1 MNYGKELV
9 MNLSISIWKSKFL
22 SEPDFK
28 VLLDFFGG
36 EKVISKCYWC
46 NMQARES
53 IMEFSPWAEEL
64 TTLLESKI
72 SNEIGRVVSVGD
84 ETAHVYG
91 MNKNQS

>member
-1 MNYGKELV
+1 MEKQISEWTRFQ
-9 MNLSISIWKSKFL
+9 SITGF
-22 SEPDFK
+22 F
-28 VLLDFFGG
+28 FFGG
-36 EKVISKCYWC
+36 GGGGGVLGEVISKCYWC

-64 TTLLESKI
+64 TTMLESRI

>member
-1 MNYGKELV
+1 MEKQISEWTRFQSITRFFWGGK
-9 MNLSISIWKSKFL
+9 S
-22 SEPDFK
+22 DFK
-28 VLLDFFGG
+28 VLLMQH
-36 EKVISKCYWC
+36 
-46 NMQARES
+46 MQARES

-64 TTLLESKI
+64 TTMLESRI